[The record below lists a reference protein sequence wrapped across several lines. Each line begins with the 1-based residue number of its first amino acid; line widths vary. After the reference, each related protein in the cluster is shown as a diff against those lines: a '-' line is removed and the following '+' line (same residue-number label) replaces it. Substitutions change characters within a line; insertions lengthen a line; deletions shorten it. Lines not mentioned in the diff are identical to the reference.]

1 MSTKVKFLVSMFF
14 IFILFLII
22 GEVLSFAKTDA
33 RVEATVTFQNLN
45 ANNEVSIGIDIKD
58 LQDIGDGIN
67 AYILTINFDTNKFEL
82 IKAEGVNGWN
92 TPTYNKNN
100 LKNGKIKFVS
110 TRSDFSK
117 KTGEILKITLKLK
130 DNLTASDL
138 NQVSFE
144 NVSFANKINGSTQK
158 LQIEN
163 IDLKLSN
170 LNEENNQQQSQETQ
184 KTQQTETNNDKKSDT
199 AKGPLPQAGEKSF
212 AMVGIILI
220 ISVLIFYK
228 KYKKIKI

>member
-14 IFILFLII
+14 ILTLFLII
-22 GEVLSFAKTDA
+22 GGVLSLAKTDA
-33 RVEATVTFQNLN
+33 SVEATVTYQNLN
-45 ANNEVSIGIDIKD
+45 ASDNVSIGIDIKD
-58 LQDIGDGIN
+58 LEDIGEGIN
-67 AYILTINFDTNKFEL
+67 AYILTINFDTNKFEFV
-82 IKAEGVNGWN
+82 KAEGVNGWN
-92 TPTYNKNN
+92 NPTYNEKN

-130 DNLTASDL
+130 DKLTASEL
-138 NQVSFE
+138 NQISFE

-163 IDLKLSN
+163 IKLNVLNSN
-170 LNEENNQQQSQETQ
+170 ESSDQAQPQET
-184 KTQQTETNNDKKSDT
+184 KKPQQTETNNDKKSDT

>member
-33 RVEATVTFQNLN
+33 RVEDTVTFQNLN
-45 ANNEVSIGIDIKD
+45 ANNDVSIGIDIKD

>member
-45 ANNEVSIGIDIKD
+45 VNNEVSIGIDIKD

-170 LNEENNQQQSQETQ
+170 LNEENNQQQSQEIQ

-212 AMVGIILI
+212 AMAGIILI